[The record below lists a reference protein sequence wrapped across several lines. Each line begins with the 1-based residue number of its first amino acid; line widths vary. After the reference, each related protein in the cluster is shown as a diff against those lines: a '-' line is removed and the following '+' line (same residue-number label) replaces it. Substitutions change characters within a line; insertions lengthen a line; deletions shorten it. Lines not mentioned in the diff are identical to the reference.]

1 MPDQPAAAAA
11 TTTAGGDGLSKTLV
25 GRAAYF
31 SIYASDA
38 SGARA
43 TRGGEAF
50 VVAIRGP
57 SPATRSI
64 RDNGDGTY
72 TVTYCVACSGAYTV
86 AVTLHGEPI
95 RGEVASAARALAQV
109 TRDVV
114 GVLVVRILAW
124 ASFHIGE
131 GIITYRK

>member
-1 MPDQPAAAAA
+1 MPGGGPPAAAA
-11 TTTAGGDGLSKTLV
+11 TPTADGEGLSKTLV

-43 TRGGEAF
+43 TRGGEA
-50 VVAIRGP
+50 VGGAIRGP

-72 TVTYCVACSGAYTV
+72 AILYEDGDSEL
-86 AVTLHGEPI
+86 AVPRRLMRAPGKVGRQLGMHIDPRLPGQLSMAEHLPTAGQ
-95 RGEVASAARALAQV
+95 AALF
-109 TRDVV
+109 
-114 GVLVVRILAW
+114 LL
-124 ASFHIGE
+124 
-131 GIITYRK
+131 

>member
-1 MPDQPAAAAA
+1 MPDQPPAAAA
-11 TTTAGGDGLSKTLV
+11 TTTADGDGLSKTLV

-95 RGEVASAARALAQV
+95 RGSPATLTTPTAHRNAMRRSPQTPAPPLARLEPWPRRA
-109 TRDVV
+109 RP
-114 GVLVVRILAW
+114 R
-124 ASFHIGE
+124 
-131 GIITYRK
+131 

>member
-1 MPDQPAAAAA
+1 M
-11 TTTAGGDGLSKTLV
+11 SKTLV

-95 RGEVASAARALAQV
+95 RGSPWRVRVSQLRADASRCTLDALS
-109 TRDVV
+109 
-114 GVLVVRILAW
+114 LI
-124 ASFHIGE
+124 HI
-131 GIITYRK
+131 

>member
-43 TRGGEAF
+43 TRGVVPSSSVIRHVVTARPDHLMAHPGQLPGRAPSESTLLGREGPRAF
-50 VVAIRGP
+50 VP
-57 SPATRSI
+57 I
-64 RDNGDGTY
+64 RDFH
-72 TVTYCVACSGAYTV
+72 S
-86 AVTLHGEPI
+86 HI
-95 RGEVASAARALAQV
+95 RFGYGYQGR
-109 TRDVV
+109 R
-114 GVLVVRILAW
+114 RIGL
-124 ASFHIGE
+124 
-131 GIITYRK
+131 

>member
-86 AVTLHGEPI
+86 AVTLHDTATYLRPGH
-95 RGEVASAARALAQV
+95 RLRLHVCCAAHPRI
-109 TRDVV
+109 
-114 GVLVVRILAW
+114 GV
-124 ASFHIGE
+124 
-131 GIITYRK
+131 K